1 MRRPGRLEILTTV
14 LLALVIGCGV
24 SLPASN
30 PMRGWSLDAE
40 TTLRWLAFG
49 ERRAPGDSSTV
60 VIALDEETYES
71 LPFKGSPTL
80 TWTGDLGRVVSAAIE
95 GGARVVGFDVVFAS
109 SIENSQIRFGDDTVG
124 DKLRGFDRDYLRALA
139 GGGRA
144 GKIVLGETENRN
156 ESILP
161 TVGQRLAVGGR
172 ANLRPLN
179 VHTDIDDVVRRAPLI
194 FSTQEGF
201 IPSMALELASRALRV
216 APRIAADGVSLADE
230 RVPSAVGNTIA
241 VAFAGGSNDIP
252 SYSLADLRA
261 CLDKGD
267 RDFFRRQ
274 FSGKVVIVG
283 SDIASADQ
291 ILTTKRFANPVLPQ
305 KSERCAS
312 PAPALAPQG
321 RSTSGVYFQA
331 MAIDNLIRGEALR
344 ELGPATILAVSSAA
358 GAVIGIGVLGLGA
371 PVMLVGGA
379 VAALI
384 WIASTTLAFQHFVAL
399 PFFEPIVCAVAT
411 FAAAI
416 ALRLGI
422 VDREK
427 LFLRRAFGLYLSPS
441 VIERLTSSG
450 TLPTLGGETREITLF
465 FSDVVGF
472 STLSEGVSPQDIVS
486 LMNAYLTSMG
496 EAIEQAGGFVD
507 KFVGDAI
514 VAIFGAPIMSAN
526 HAAEAVT
533 AALECQS
540 RLEAFNREHAP
551 PVRHRIGL
559 NTGEALIG
567 NIGSQRRFNYTAF
580 GENVNLA
587 SRLEQANTSLGTSI
601 LAAESVAIAT
611 RDAFF
616 WREIDTIRVRGR
628 SAPVTVFEPLC
639 RRGEETQTQSE
650 KVQAYAEGLVAWRAR
665 KFRQAEAAFSRFPE
679 DPPAALFRQRC
690 RALVEDPPDNRWE
703 PILIP
708 PTK

>member
-1 MRRPGRLEILTTV
+1 MRE
-14 LLALVIGCGV
+14 
-24 SLPASN
+24 
-30 PMRGWSLDAE
+30 
-40 TTLRWLAFG
+40 
-49 ERRAPGDSSTV
+49 AP
-60 VIALDEETYES
+60 E
-71 LPFKGSPTL
+71 F
-80 TWTGDLGRVVSAAIE
+80 
-95 GGARVVGFDVVFAS
+95 VGFDVVFAS
-109 SIENSQIRFGDDTVG
+109 SIEDSQIRFGDGTVG

-144 GKIVLGETENRN
+144 GKIVLGETESRT

-179 VHTDIDDVVRRAPLI
+179 VDTDIDDVVRRAPLI

-201 IPSMALELASRALRV
+201 IPSMALELASRALGV
-216 APRIAADGVSLADE
+216 APRIVSDSVGLSDQ
-230 RVPSAVGNTIA
+230 RVPSAMGNTIA
-241 VAFAGGSNDIP
+241 VAFAGGSNDIL
-252 SYSLADLRA
+252 SYSLADLSA

-291 ILTTKRFANPVLPQ
+291 ILTTKRFANPLLPQ

-312 PAPALAPQG
+312 PAPAGAAQG

-331 MAIDNLIRGEALR
+331 TAVDNLIRGEGLR
-344 ELGPATILAVSSAA
+344 ELVPATTLAMSSVA
-358 GAVIGIGVLGLGA
+358 GAVIGIGVLSFGA
-371 PVMLVGGA
+371 PVMLVSGA

-411 FAAAI
+411 FATAI
-416 ALRLGI
+416 ALRLGV

-450 TLPTLGGETREITLF
+450 ALPTLGGETREITLF

-472 STLSEGVSPQDIVS
+472 SALSEGVSPQDIVS

-496 EAIEQAGGFVD
+496 EAIEEAGGFVD

-540 RLEAFNREHAP
+540 RLEIFNREYSP

-567 NIGSQRRFNYTAF
+567 NIGSRRRFNYTAF

-601 LAAESVAIAT
+601 LAAESVAMAT

-665 KFRQAEAAFSRFPE
+665 KFGKRKSHFPDSRRTRLQPCFGNA
-679 DPPAALFRQRC
+679 AALWWKNRPIVIGSPSSVHRRNDIAQIQASWCIDELCDATNFREADQT
-690 RALVEDPPDNRWE
+690 DQPPSSWSSVIADRR
-703 PILIP
+703 IVG
-708 PTK
+708 

>member
-1 MRRPGRLEILTTV
+1 MRKLGRFEILAIV
-14 LLALVIGCGV
+14 FVALVIGCCV

-49 ERRAPGDSSTV
+49 ERRPPEDSSAV
-60 VIALDEETYES
+60 VIALDEETYGS
-71 LPFKGSPTL
+71 PPFKGSPTL
-80 TWTGDLGRVVSAAIE
+80 TWTGDIGRVVSAAID

-109 SIENSQIRFGDDTVG
+109 SIEDSQIRFGDGTVG

-144 GKIVLGETENRN
+144 GKIVIGETETRD

-194 FSTQEGF
+194 FSTHEGF
-201 IPSMALELASRALRV
+201 ISSMALELATRGVGS
-216 APRIAADGVSLADE
+216 APRIIAGGVKLSDE
-230 RVPSAVGNTIA
+230 RVHSAIGNTIA

-252 SYSLADLRA
+252 SYSLADLSA

-267 RDFFRRQ
+267 RDFFHRQ
-274 FSGKVVIVG
+274 FSGKVVILG

-291 ILTTKRFANPVLPQ
+291 ILTTKRFANPHLPQ
-305 KSERCAS
+305 KTERCAS
-312 PAPALAPQG
+312 PAPARAPQG
-321 RSTSGVYFQA
+321 RSTSGVFFQA
-331 MAIDNLIRGEALR
+331 MAVDNLIRGEGLR
-344 ELGPATILAVSSAA
+344 ELGPATTLASSSVA
-358 GAVIGIGVLGLGA
+358 GAAAGIGVLGLGVPA
-371 PVMLVGGA
+371 VLVGGA
-379 VAALI
+379 VATLI
-384 WIASTTLAFQHFVAL
+384 WVASTTLAFQHFIAL
-399 PFFEPIVCAVAT
+399 PFFETIACALVT

-416 ALRLGI
+416 ALRLGV

-427 LFLRRAFGLYLSPS
+427 LFLRRVFGLYLSPR
-441 VIERLTSSG
+441 VIERLTSSRA
-450 TLPTLGGETREITLF
+450 LPTLGGETREVTLF

-472 STLSEGVSPQDIVS
+472 STLSEGVSPQEIVS
-486 LMNAYLTSMG
+486 LMNAYLSSMG
-496 EAIEQAGGFVD
+496 EAIEEAGGFVD

-526 HAAEAVT
+526 HATEAVI
-533 AALECQS
+533 AALDCQS
-540 RLEAFNREHAP
+540 RLEIFNCEHTP

-567 NIGSQRRFNYTAF
+567 NIGSRRRFNYTAF

-601 LAAESVAIAT
+601 LAAESVAVAT

-639 RRGEETQTQSE
+639 RRGEETQAQSE
-650 KVQAYAEGLVAWRAR
+650 KARAYAEGLVAWRAR
-665 KFRQAEAAFSRFPE
+665 KFKQAEIAFSRFPD
-679 DPPAALFRQRC
+679 DPPAALFRLRC
-690 RALVEDPPDNRWE
+690 RALVEDPPDSRWE
-703 PILIP
+703 PILTP
-708 PTK
+708 PPK

>member
-1 MRRPGRLEILTTV
+1 M
-14 LLALVIGCGV
+14 
-24 SLPASN
+24 
-30 PMRGWSLDAE
+30 
-40 TTLRWLAFG
+40 
-49 ERRAPGDSSTV
+49 
-60 VIALDEETYES
+60 
-71 LPFKGSPTL
+71 
-80 TWTGDLGRVVSAAIE
+80 
-95 GGARVVGFDVVFAS
+95 VFAS
-109 SIENSQIRFGDDTVG
+109 SIEDLQIRFGDGTVG

-144 GKIVLGETENRN
+144 GKIVLGETESRT
-156 ESILP
+156 ELILP

-179 VHTDIDDVVRRAPLI
+179 VDTDIDDVVRRAPLI

-201 IPSMALELASRALRV
+201 IPSMALELASRALGV
-216 APRIAADGVSLADE
+216 APRIVSDSVGLSDQ
-230 RVPSAVGNTIA
+230 RVPSAMGNTIA

-252 SYSLADLRA
+252 SYSLADLSA

-291 ILTTKRFANPVLPQ
+291 ILTTKRFANPLLPQ

-312 PAPALAPQG
+312 PAPAGAPQG

-331 MAIDNLIRGEALR
+331 TAVDNLIRGEGLR
-344 ELGPATILAVSSAA
+344 ELVPATTLAMSSVA
-358 GAVIGIGVLGLGA
+358 GAVIGIGVLSFGA
-371 PVMLVGGA
+371 PVMLVSGA

-411 FAAAI
+411 FATAI
-416 ALRLGI
+416 ALRLGV

-450 TLPTLGGETREITLF
+450 ALPTLGGETREITLF

-472 STLSEGVSPQDIVS
+472 SALSEGVSPQDIVS

-496 EAIEQAGGFVD
+496 EAIEEAGGFVD

-540 RLEAFNREHAP
+540 RLEIFNREYSP

-567 NIGSQRRFNYTAF
+567 NIGSRRRFNYTAF

-601 LAAESVAIAT
+601 LAAESVAMAT

-650 KVQAYAEGLVAWRAR
+650 KVQAYAEGLGAWRAR
-665 KFRQAEAAFSRFPE
+665 KFRQAEIAFSRFPE

-690 RALVEDPPDNRWE
+690 RALVEEPPDSHWE
-703 PILIP
+703 PILSP

>member
-1 MRRPGRLEILTTV
+1 MRRPGRLEILTIV
-14 LLALVIGCGV
+14 FVALVIGCGV

-60 VIALDEETYES
+60 VIALDEETYAS
-71 LPFKGSPTL
+71 APFKGSPTL
-80 TWTGDLGRVVSAAIE
+80 TWTGDIGRVVSAAIE

-109 SIENSQIRFGDDTVG
+109 SIEDLQIRFGDGTVG

-144 GKIVLGETENRN
+144 GKIVLGETESRA

-201 IPSMALELASRALRV
+201 IPSMAFELASRALAV
-216 APRIAADGVSLADE
+216 APRIVSDSVGLSDQ
-230 RVPSAVGNTIA
+230 RVPSAIGNTVA

-291 ILTTKRFANPVLPQ
+291 ILTTKRFANPLLPQ

-312 PAPALAPQG
+312 PAPARAPQG

-331 MAIDNLIRGEALR
+331 TAVDNLIRGEGLR
-344 ELGPATILAVSSAA
+344 ELVPATTLAMSSAA

-496 EAIEQAGGFVD
+496 EAIEEAGGFVD

-601 LAAESVAIAT
+601 LAAESVAMET

-639 RRGEETQTQSE
+639 RRGEETQTQTE

-665 KFRQAEAAFSRFPE
+665 KFRQAEIAFSRFPE